1 MAKHWVVSETNTEG
15 GGPVDVWNSY
25 FLLHF
30 PLCFIKQVDVPA
42 LAFAPWFGEFQAGNQ
57 SSTTVPFPGSEVI
70 RASPPL

>member
-1 MAKHWVVSETNTEG
+1 M
-15 GGPVDVWNSY
+15 
-25 FLLHF
+25 
-30 PLCFIKQVDVPA
+30 PA